1 MLCLRNN
8 ANRQKKWLQVKNK
21 ISHFS
26 IQKINVKQFSIAFF
40 LAAIK
45 ESSEVE
51 EQNVKSEPEDK
62 PSTPEK
68 AKKSSPKKKES
79 PEKVKTTPKT
89 EEKVKKVN
97 PFAGKT

>member
-1 MLCLRNN
+1 M
-8 ANRQKKWLQVKNK
+8 
-21 ISHFS
+21 
-26 IQKINVKQFSIAFF
+26 
-40 LAAIK
+40 
-45 ESSEVE
+45 
-51 EQNVKSEPEDK
+51 KSEPEDK

-97 PFAGKT
+97 PFAGKTLIPNLFSFLGVITLGVCVFNF